1 MYDLEKIAKGENLND
16 GYYHIF
22 NDLIKY
28 PDAVIYIVWSK
39 RGPGKTYST
48 LWSSYHYPVP
58 MIYMKRTNDDVDFIC
73 NEDMDLSPYKDV
85 NRDKGIYVKPRL
97 IDKGFGAFYNI
108 VEDDNGKEI
117 PSGPP
122 VALLVS
128 LNKIKAIKGIG
139 ASEYDWL
146 VLDEFIPQPGEIVK
160 HKEGEMLLNLYMT
173 ISRDRQKRGREPL
186 KLLLF
191 ANAEDISTPITN
203 TLEVVDDMVEL
214 TASGESHMYLEKRK
228 ILLHHIT
235 ETEIP
240 LTESEKVG
248 IYEAMAGTA
257 WARRAFEGEFSGN
270 DFSCVQKR
278 SLKGYRVIYQIK
290 YKDKLSYVYEKEGA
304 YYMCSAKARCGT
316 CYDLD
321 RESEQKLFM
330 RVALP
335 DLKDALITG
344 RMFFEKYS
352 YYDLISN
359 YVKIFRL

>member
-1 MYDLEKIAKGENLND
+1 MYDIEKINKSEQLDD

-28 PDAVIYIVWSK
+28 PDAVIYVVWSK

-73 NEDMDLSPYKDV
+73 NEEMDLSPYKEV
-85 NRDKGIYVKPRL
+85 NRDKGINVKPKL
-97 IDKGFGAFYNI
+97 IDKGFGAFYNM
-108 VEDDNGKEI
+108 VADDKGKEV

-122 VALLVS
+122 VSLLLS

-173 ISRDRQKRGREPL
+173 IARDRQKRGREPL

-191 ANAEDISTPITN
+191 ANAEEISTPITN
-203 TLEVVDDMVEL
+203 TLEIVDDMVEL
-214 TASGESHMYLEKRK
+214 MASGESHMYLSNRK

-235 ETEIP
+235 EEEIP
-240 LTESEKVG
+240 MSEAEKVG

-278 SLKGYRVIYQIK
+278 SLKGSRVYCQIK
-290 YKDKLSYVYEKEGA
+290 YKDKMIYIYEKQDK
-304 YYMCSAKARCGT
+304 YYMCSAKAKCDT
-316 CYDLD
+316 FYDLD
-321 RESEQKLFM
+321 REPEQKLFS
-330 RVALP
+330 RVTLP
-335 DLKDALITG
+335 VLRDAMITG

-352 YYDLISN
+352 YYDLITN